1 MTSTWV
7 TWASGFS
14 VSSVSHPVGRWVA
27 SASGDVLR
35 DFFQNST
42 AIICLFLFIVSY
54 CWLLLESVIW
64 DDRVLAGGILA
75 VLGLS
80 IFNLGCRSCLL
91 LGEDL
96 GLALLHKGSKVL
108 YLSVFSLGFLCT
120 MGEPTLAVLQEAA
133 MARVYRRQS
142 PLLWALVHQ
151 PIRLLVALSLGVAL
165 ASLLGC
171 IRLIW
176 RQSIK
181 RWLVI
186 ALLATLV
193 LSVACAH
200 RGSSM
205 YSALGFAW
213 DCGPATIGPLT
224 SPILLSLGIGMAAP
238 IRRRPSDQEE
248 APVDDLAGFGLIAFS
263 SLLPVMAVWILALCL
278 GDADAVWTQQQDL
291 RKNLQKGSR
300 EPDVLSQLE
309 SGLLRASECV
319 LPSMGCLLFLHYAFM
334 ESRDLAKIMVSFG
347 ASFLG
352 MTMFLSGLEMSLSN
366 LSAKASV
373 ALVSVTSDSSHR
385 YLGTFAVA
393 LYSFVVAGFA
403 ACCEPQLKAL
413 GNTVETMSR
422 GEIRKD
428 RLLLAVTLG
437 VGFGSS
443 VGSCAL
449 MSGRGVT
456 SVLMVGYGFC
466 LVLTLLAD
474 EATVAISWDVAGLTN
489 GPVTASVVVSNGLIL
504 QNQQDGFGILSCC
517 SLGAILAVLM
527 SGVLRSG
534 GRSRARTWTW
544 TEMRTMLSSE
554 HVI

>member
-1 MTSTWV
+1 M
-7 TWASGFS
+7 
-14 VSSVSHPVGRWVA
+14 
-27 SASGDVLR
+27 
-35 DFFQNST
+35 
-42 AIICLFLFIVSY
+42 
-54 CWLLLESVIW
+54 
-64 DDRVLAGGILA
+64 LAGGILL

-80 IFNLGCRSCLL
+80 IFNLGCRSGLL
-91 LGEDL
+91 LGEEL
-96 GLALLHKGSKVL
+96 GLTLLQKGSKVL
-108 YLSVFSLGFLCT
+108 YLSVFCVAFLCT

-133 MARVYRRQS
+133 MARVYRHES
-142 PLLWALVHQ
+142 PLLCALVQ
-151 PIRLLVALSLGVAL
+151 RPIRLLLALSLGVAL

-186 ALLATLV
+186 ALLLTLL

-200 RGSSM
+200 GGSSM
-205 YSALGFAW
+205 SSVLGFAW
-213 DCGPATIGPLT
+213 DSGHATIGPLT
-224 SPILLSLGIGMAAP
+224 SPILLSLGIGMATP
-238 IRRRPSDQEE
+238 RRRPSDQEE
-248 APVDDLAGFGLIAFS
+248 AQLDDLAGFGLIGFS
-263 SLLPVMAVWILALCL
+263 SLLPVMAVEILALCVA
-278 GDADAVWTQQQDL
+278 DADAVWIQRDL
-291 RKNLQKGSR
+291 RKNLQQKDMESKEADLR
-300 EPDVLSQLE
+300 SQLQ

-334 ESRDLAKIMVSFG
+334 ESRDLAKITVSFG

-366 LSAKASV
+366 LSAKASM
-373 ALVSVTSDSSHR
+373 ALVSVTSLSSHR

-428 RLLLAVTLG
+428 RLVLAVALG

-443 VGSCAL
+443 VASCVL

-474 EATVAISWDVAGLTN
+474 EATVAIAWDVAGVTN
-489 GPVTASVVVSNGLIL
+489 GPVTTSVVVSNSLIL
-504 QNQQDGFGILSCC
+504 QNQPNGFGILSCC
-517 SLGAILAVLM
+517 SLGAILAVLV

-534 GRSRARTWTW
+534 GRGRARTWTW
-544 TEMRTMLSSE
+544 TEMRSMLSSE
-554 HVI
+554 NAMADR